1 MKQDVKYSLIS
12 QKSKLIFINNEI
24 LKIEK
29 EINKI
34 DCLEK
39 SDNLILI
46 KDCILVNCK
55 KGIAMISIKTKEM
68 IQYIFDDEN
77 LGDKSIVKSFDD
89 YIYILNSS
97 GNLLKYS
104 FYDYNLILTEI
115 TEIEKPYDE
124 YYSKDF
130 FFNNL
135 YPFVLKDKIYFFN
148 SYNIFILDK

>member
-1 MKQDVKYSLIS
+1 
-12 QKSKLIFINNEI
+12 
-24 LKIEK
+24 
-29 EINKI
+29 
-34 DCLEK
+34 
-39 SDNLILI
+39 
-46 KDCILVNCK
+46 
-55 KGIAMISIKTKEM
+55 MISIKTKEM

-77 LGDKSIVKSFDD
+77 LGDKSIAKSFDD

-97 GNLLKYS
+97 GNLLKYN
-104 FYDYNLILTEI
+104 FYEYNLILIEI
-115 TEIEKPYDE
+115 TEITKPYDE